1 MWYYIIVYIVLWF
14 MMFKYFI
21 LLPIIAFNCILYAE
35 SESSQEAKP
44 ENSEKLENIY
54 KDSNNKS
61 KDKKSD
67 NNEEKTNK
75 KKCSKEKDENNIIC
89 KRKQLIELSNFLN
102 NLTKSNNSK
111 DIDVK
116 RINSIIA
123 NVNNTQKMLDDITN
137 KKYNNKNS
145 LKIQVQ
151 KFNKNVEEI
160 TKQYKDL
167 FKLPDQEDKNN
178 QNSDKNNSLPVINNG
193 KIQSMTSL
201 NWNKDTRN
209 NSNVITNPLDVSSDE
224 LNNIRPDGEI
234 INPECMVI
242 DLSRPLTMSQV
253 EEYYNR
259 KSDNDVPVHETI
271 PIGKSYDD
279 SNISNKI
286 TDKNI

>member
-1 MWYYIIVYIVLWF
+1 
-14 MMFKYFI
+14 MMFKYFA
-21 LLPIIAFNCILYAE
+21 LLPIIAFNCTLHAE
-35 SESSQEAKP
+35 SEISQDTKS
-44 ENSEKLENIY
+44 ENSEKLENID
-54 KDSNNKS
+54 KESNNKS
-61 KDKKSD
+61 KNKKSD
-67 NNEEKTNK
+67 NNTEETNK
-75 KKCSKEKDENNIIC
+75 KKCSKEKDGNNIVC

-167 FKLPDQEDKNN
+167 FKLPDQEEQDNN
-178 QNSDKNNSLPVINNG
+178 IKNNSNNSFNTG

-234 INPECMVI
+234 INPECMVV
-242 DLSRPLTMSQV
+242 DLSRPITMSQV

-259 KSDNDVPVHETI
+259 KTDNEVPVHETI
-271 PIGKSYDD
+271 PIGKSCDD
-279 SNISNKI
+279 NSISNKI